1 MWVKVWSKENF
12 LKLVRIWL
20 PLKRITKKWALRQPK
35 AKAKKKDDLLSDYS
49 QYSFK
54 QIKLIG
60 H

>member
-1 MWVKVWSKENF
+1 MWVRVWSKENF

-49 QYSFK
+49 QYSCK
-54 QIKLIG
+54 TN
-60 H
+60 